1 MLESGF
7 SEMSHELMAD
17 TNRDDGTFNSSLHD
31 VNLHLQTCWKIRKFF
46 LSVHFKSLQ
55 KDRVASVLRMICRDM
70 NARNEVNSC

>member
-1 MLESGF
+1 MVQSGF

-31 VNLHLQTCWKIRKFF
+31 VNLHLQTCWKFF

-55 KDRVASVLRMICRDM
+55 KDRVASILRMICREM
-70 NARNEVNSC
+70 NVRNEVNSC